1 MKRAVEVE
9 IMGERLTLRTD
20 AEESYVQNVA
30 GYVDKKMQEVQRNTR
45 PSAKASIAML
55 AALNIADEYQR
66 LKDHYNMMSQRLD
79 RLLQKVTNLTEEG

>member
-30 GYVDKKMQEVQRNTR
+30 GYVDKKMQEVQKNTR

-66 LKDHYNMMSQRLD
+66 LKDHYNMVSQRLD